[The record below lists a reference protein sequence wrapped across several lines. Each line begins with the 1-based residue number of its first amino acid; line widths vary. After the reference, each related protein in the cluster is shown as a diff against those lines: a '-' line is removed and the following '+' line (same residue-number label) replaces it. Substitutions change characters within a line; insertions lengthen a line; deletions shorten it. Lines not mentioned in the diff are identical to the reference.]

1 MAILP
6 GCSLCLEA
14 RAERGEERGG
24 EGAAG
29 LIMITVSM
37 TGSVV

>member
-24 EGAAG
+24 EGD
-29 LIMITVSM
+29 S
-37 TGSVV
+37 S